1 MSLVSPVVR
10 PDRSD
15 RPPVIRRARQLVR
28 TAVTRPDRPR
38 PQIGRSGRRDRVNP
52 SLWEA
57 MAVDP
62 NLHVSPES
70 MALQIRNLRRYQ
82 RLFLAP
88 VIRAVCGVIIRNGI
102 RIKRV
107 LPHSLG
113 SERALNWLAP
123 RFLANWC
130 SPESLELILRHFAVE
145 SNLINFVARNCGAED
160 VHEVGLYPRSAWD
173 VAAHTDADG
182 STLNAVVRHD
192 ANIFNLVIDL
202 GESETADVFTQ
213 RSLDELDFSMLEI
226 PDLDIDP
233 GRRRTMNLDLESAL
247 HLTVATLLIFMDLRT
262 AERAVNSFQLDE
274 SLFASLANLT
284 GDPTFRVWNPAKFG
298 NWLGHS
304 DDIGRD
310 LYWHIA
316 CNEYAHERLRWMA
329 AEYVAVDHA

>member
-1 MSLVSPVVR
+1 MGLAGPGWR
-10 PDRSD
+10 ADRS
-15 RPPVIRRARQLVR
+15 PFARRARQFVR
-28 TAVTRPDRPR
+28 TAVIRPDRRR
-38 PQIGRSGRRDRVNP
+38 PQVARTGERDRVDP

-62 NLHVSPES
+62 HLHVPPES
-70 MALQIRNLRRYQ
+70 MALQIRNLRRWQ
-82 RLFLAP
+82 RLYLAP
-88 VIRAVCGVIIRNGI
+88 LIKAVCGVIIRNGI

-123 RFLANWC
+123 RFLAFWC
-130 SPESLELILRHFAVE
+130 SPETLELVLRHFAVE
-145 SNLINFVARNCGAED
+145 SNLINFVARNSGADD
-160 VHEVGLYPRSAWD
+160 VHEVDLYPRSAWD
-173 VAAHTDADG
+173 VGAHTGADG
-182 STLNAVVRHD
+182 STLNAVCRHD
-192 ANIFNLVIDL
+192 ANIFNLVIDV

-226 PDLDIDP
+226 PHFDLEP
-233 GRRRTMNLDLESAL
+233 GRRRIMHLDLESAL
-247 HLTVATLLIFMDLRT
+247 HITVATLLILMDLRT

-274 SLFASLANLT
+274 SLCSSLANLT
-284 GDPTFRVWNPAKFG
+284 GDPTFRLWNPAKFG

-329 AEYVAVDHA
+329 ADHG